1 MPLRYEVA
9 ALLLWAKLQKGTL
22 SGSFFGDTSHAEKIF
37 FHFISK
43 KLIFNGKNDVV

>member
-1 MPLRYEVA
+1 MTS
-9 ALLLWAKLQKGTL
+9 LQARKGKAIHKHLKKGTL
-22 SGSFFGDTSHAEKIF
+22 RGSFFGDTSHAEKIF